1 MKKSIQEQVD
11 YMKNY
16 IGRKRLKG
24 MLDKLTQEKNNEIKV
39 LGEGAYSVV
48 FGYKDVAIKFY
59 KDKANMS
66 KLYTINNQRVS
77 SNTDLEPEKND
88 AEILKD
94 LCGIDAI
101 PELYYSNKRYIIVER
116 ITGKTIQE
124 KIYNNEKIDKNKYN
138 NLCEK
143 LDNVLVKIS
152 KAGYSVEDIH
162 GGNIM
167 ITDNGELN
175 IVDVG
180 LFFRSNRKVIN
191 LYNVNVRKTED
202 VRSEIRELISK

>member
-24 MLDKLTQEKNNEIKV
+24 MLDKLTQEKNTEIKV

-48 FGYKDVAIKFY
+48 FGYKDIAIKFY
-59 KDKANMS
+59 KDKAYVS
-66 KLYTINNQRVS
+66 KLYTINNHRVS
-77 SNTDLEPEKND
+77 SNTDLDPEKND

-116 ITGKTIQE
+116 IIGKTIQE
-124 KIYNNEKIDKNKYN
+124 KIYDNEKIDENKYN
-138 NLCEK
+138 NLCEDMNK
-143 LDNVLVKIS
+143 NIINIS
-152 KAGYSVEDIH
+152 KIGYIINDMH
-162 GGNIM
+162 DGNVM
-167 ITDNGELN
+167 ITDSGKLK
-175 IVDVG
+175 IIDVG
-180 LFFRSNRKVIN
+180 LFCKSNRTQEQIYKLN
-191 LYNVNVRKTED
+191 MSHTEE
-202 VRSEIRELISK
+202 VFGEIESLVK

>member
-1 MKKSIQEQVD
+1 MKKSIQEQVN

-24 MLDKLTQEKNNEIKV
+24 MLDKLTQEKNSEIKV

-48 FGYKDVAIKFY
+48 FGYKDIAVKFY

-66 KLYTINNQRVS
+66 KCYVVNNYKVS
-77 SNTDLEPEKND
+77 SNTDLDPEKND
-88 AEILKD
+88 AEILTD
-94 LCGIDAI
+94 LCSINAI

-124 KIYNNEKIDKNKYN
+124 KIDNNEKIDENKYN
-138 NLCEK
+138 SLCE
-143 LDNVLVKIS
+143 DMNTNIINIS
-152 KAGYSVEDIH
+152 KRGYIANDMHS
-162 GGNIM
+162 GNVM
-167 ITDNGELN
+167 ITDSGKLK

-180 LFFRSNRKVIN
+180 LFLKVNRTQEKIYRLNIRHTEEVIG
-191 LYNVNVRKTED
+191 
-202 VRSEIRELISK
+202 EINSLVK

>member
-24 MLDKLTQEKNNEIKV
+24 MLDKLTQEKNSEIKV

-48 FGYKDVAIKFY
+48 FGYKDIAVKFY

-66 KLYTINNQRVS
+66 KCYVINSYKVS

-94 LCGIDAI
+94 LRGIDAI

-124 KIYNNEKIDKNKYN
+124 KWYDNEKIDKNKYN
-138 NLCEK
+138 NLCE
-143 LDNVLVKIS
+143 DMNTNIINIS
-152 KAGYSVEDIH
+152 KRGYIVDDMH
-162 GGNIM
+162 DGNVM
-167 ITDNGELN
+167 ITDSGKLK
-175 IVDVG
+175 IIDVG
-180 LFFRSNRKVIN
+180 LFYKVNRTQERIYKLNMIRAEEVIG
-191 LYNVNVRKTED
+191 
-202 VRSEIRELISK
+202 EIESLVK

>member
-24 MLDKLTQEKNNEIKV
+24 MLDKLTQEKNSEIKV

-48 FGYKDVAIKFY
+48 FGYKDIAIKFY
-59 KDKANMS
+59 KDKAYVS
-66 KLYTINNQRVS
+66 KLYTINNHRVS
-77 SNTDLEPEKND
+77 SNTDLDPEKND

-116 ITGKTIQE
+116 IIGKTIQE
-124 KIYNNEKIDKNKYN
+124 KIYNNEKIDENKHNSLYEDMNKNIIN
-138 NLCEK
+138 
-143 LDNVLVKIS
+143 IS
-152 KAGYSVEDIH
+152 KIGYIINDMH
-162 GGNIM
+162 DGNVM
-167 ITDNGELN
+167 ITDSGKLK
-175 IVDVG
+175 IIDVG
-180 LFFRSNRKVIN
+180 LFYKVIRTQEQIYRLN
-191 LYNVNVRKTED
+191 MSHTEE
-202 VRSEIRELISK
+202 VFGEIESLVK

>member
-24 MLDKLTQEKNNEIKV
+24 MLDKLTQEKNSEIKV

-48 FGYKDVAIKFY
+48 FGYKDIAVKFY
-59 KDKANMS
+59 KNRSNMS
-66 KLYTINNQRVS
+66 KCYAINNHRVS
-77 SNTDLEPEKND
+77 SNTDLDPEKND

-94 LCGIDAI
+94 LCSIDAI

-116 ITGKTIQE
+116 IIGKTIQE
-124 KIYNNEKIDKNKYN
+124 KWYDNEKIDENKFYS
-138 NLCEK
+138 LCEK
-143 LDNVLVKIS
+143 LDNALVKIS

-162 GGNIM
+162 SGNIM

-180 LFFRSNRKVIN
+180 LFFRSNREAIN
-191 LYNVNVRKTED
+191 LYNVNIRKTED
-202 VRSEIRELISK
+202 VRSEIRELIK

>member
-1 MKKSIQEQVD
+1 MVKKSIQEQVN

-16 IGRKRLKG
+16 IGRKRLRG
-24 MLDKLTQEKNNEIKV
+24 MLDKLTQEKNSEIKV
-39 LGEGAYSVV
+39 LGEGTYSVV
-48 FGYKDVAIKFY
+48 FGYKDIAIKFY
-59 KDKANMS
+59 KDKAYVS

-77 SNTDLEPEKND
+77 SNTDLDPEKND

-116 ITGKTIQE
+116 IIGKTIQE
-124 KIYNNEKIDKNKYN
+124 KWYNNEKIDKNKYN
-138 NLCEK
+138 SLCEK
-143 LDNVLVKIS
+143 LDNALVKIS
-152 KAGYSVEDIH
+152 KAAYSVEDIH

-180 LFFRSNRKVIN
+180 LFFRSNREAIN

-202 VRSEIRELISK
+202 VRSEIRVLIK

>member
-1 MKKSIQEQVD
+1 MKKSIQEQVN

-24 MLDKLTQEKNNEIKV
+24 MLDKLTQEKNSEIKV
-39 LGEGAYSVV
+39 LGEGTYSVV

-66 KLYTINNQRVS
+66 KCYVVNNYKVS
-77 SNTDLEPEKND
+77 SNTDLDPEKND

-116 ITGKTIQE
+116 IIGKTIQE
-124 KIYNNEKIDKNKYN
+124 KIYDNEKIDENKHNSLYEDMNKNIIN
-138 NLCEK
+138 
-143 LDNVLVKIS
+143 IS
-152 KAGYSVEDIH
+152 KIGYIINDMH
-162 GGNIM
+162 DGNVM
-167 ITDNGELN
+167 ITNDSGKLK
-175 IVDVG
+175 IIDVG
-180 LFFRSNRKVIN
+180 LFYKVNRTQEQIYKLNMSHAEEVIG
-191 LYNVNVRKTED
+191 
-202 VRSEIRELISK
+202 EINSLVK

>member
-24 MLDKLTQEKNNEIKV
+24 MLDKLTQEKNSEIKV

-48 FGYKDVAIKFY
+48 FGYKDIAVKFY
-59 KDKANMS
+59 KDRANMS
-66 KLYTINNQRVS
+66 KCYVINSYKVS
-77 SNTDLEPEKND
+77 SNTYLDPEKND

-116 ITGKTIQE
+116 IIGKTIQE
-124 KIYNNEKIDKNKYN
+124 KWYNNEKIDKNEYDSLYEDMNKN
-138 NLCEK
+138 IIN
-143 LDNVLVKIS
+143 IS
-152 KAGYSVEDIH
+152 KIGYIVDDMH
-162 GGNIM
+162 DGNFM
-167 ITDNGELN
+167 ITDSGKLK
-175 IVDVG
+175 IIDVG
-180 LFFRSNRKVIN
+180 LFYKSNRTQERIYKLNMIRVEEVIG
-191 LYNVNVRKTED
+191 
-202 VRSEIRELISK
+202 EINSLIR

>member
-1 MKKSIQEQVD
+1 MKKSIQEQVN

-24 MLDKLTQEKNNEIKV
+24 MLDKLTQEKNSEIKV

-48 FGYKDVAIKFY
+48 FGYKDIAIKFY
-59 KDKANMS
+59 KDKAYVS

-77 SNTDLEPEKND
+77 SNTDLDPEKND

-116 ITGKTIQE
+116 IIGKTIQE
-124 KIYNNEKIDKNKYN
+124 KIYDNEKIDENKYN
-138 NLCEK
+138 NLCEDMNK
-143 LDNVLVKIS
+143 NIINIS
-152 KAGYSVEDIH
+152 KIGYIINDMH
-162 GGNIM
+162 DGNVM
-167 ITDNGELN
+167 ITDSGKLK
-175 IVDVG
+175 IIDVG
-180 LFFRSNRKVIN
+180 LFYKVIRTQERIYKLN
-191 LYNVNVRKTED
+191 MIRAEEVIG
-202 VRSEIRELISK
+202 EIESLVK